1 MSTDA
6 APAPSI
12 TAVRI
17 PIVKKGEYNLWAM
30 KMRQYIA
37 ITDHALWD
45 VIVNGNMVID
55 EPVEIPGQ
63 PTPPKPSLPAAT
75 KRNQDKALNILLSA
89 IPDGHLLKFHD
100 AKDAKQL
107 WAAIKTRFGGNDAS
121 KKMHRNLLKQ
131 QFETFTINERE
142 SLDSVIA

>member
-12 TAVRI
+12 TAVKI
-17 PIVKKGEYNLWAM
+17 PIVKKGEYDLWSM

-55 EPVEIPGQ
+55 DPLEIPGQ
-63 PTPPKPSLPAAT
+63 PTPPKPSMPAAT

-121 KKMHRNLLKQ
+121 KKMHMNLLKQ
-131 QFETFTINERE
+131 
-142 SLDSVIA
+142 